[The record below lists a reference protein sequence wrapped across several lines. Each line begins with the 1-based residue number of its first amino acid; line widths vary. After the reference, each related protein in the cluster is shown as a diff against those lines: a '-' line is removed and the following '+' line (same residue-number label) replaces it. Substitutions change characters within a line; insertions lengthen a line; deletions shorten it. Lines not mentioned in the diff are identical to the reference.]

1 MEEGSLWPIATIVG
15 PIILLVAFVWV
26 ILRNRQA
33 KTPRDV
39 TERATHDLYQAEDR
53 DAKAAERRNEDI

>member
-53 DAKAAERRNEDI
+53 DAKAAEHRNEDI